1 MFSMPSTVFGSR
13 ATTTRYGEIWSLLL
27 WSQEFTNPNEENG
40 PQAEKTNKNGQD
52 LEPKGPS

>member
-27 WSQEFTNPNEENG
+27 WSQEFTNPNEKNG
-40 PQAEKTNKNGQD
+40 PQAEITNKQD